1 MTRDQ
6 LVKTYSDYSDE
17 QLIEVYHNLDEYS
30 NEAKEAFADVMRSRG
45 GVDHLVEKDQSQKF
59 VLAETERIKMEVR
72 RLSTSEVDL
81 GFLTKMIKSDII
93 NESLTRTI
101 IQQTFEEINQD
112 LEDRKIKPKTII
124 GGSVGAGIAGIT
136 GGILWGLQMMW
147 SGRIFV
153 IFFIGLILLSYGI
166 IRIVT
171 KQSYKNTGV
180 FVLTAISVVIALI
193 IGQLL
198 FEIFGRT

>member
-45 GVDHLVEKDQSQKF
+45 GLESLLEKEQLHKS
-59 VLAETERIKMEVR
+59 VHAETERIQMEVR
-72 RLSTSEVDL
+72 RLSASEVDL
-81 GFLTKMIKSDII
+81 GFLTKMIKSDVI
-93 NESLTRTI
+93 NESRTRTI

-112 LEDRKIKPKTII
+112 LEDRKIKPRTII
-124 GGSVGAGIAGIT
+124 GGGVGAVIAGVT

-166 IRIVT
+166 IRVVT
-171 KQSYKNTGV
+171 KQSHKNTAV
-180 FVLTAISVVIALI
+180 FVMTAVSVVIALI

-198 FEIFGRT
+198 FEIFGRR